1 MKRGEIYFHE
11 FTDSTGRKRRVP
23 VLVVSE
29 NKYNGTAGFA
39 TCVRISM
46 YNNNPCP
53 QHVFVPGDAFEQ
65 PGQISDSYVL
75 CETVSSTKQ
84 STLRGPVSF
93 LPDGYHMNK
102 VCEGLKYQ
110 MGMIPFDKVL
120 NDGGMEARVLD
131 DKPIGGWYSAAY
143 SQQRRDTTAAE
154 EEE

>member
-1 MKRGEIYFHE
+1 MKRGEVYFHE
-11 FTDSTGRKRRVP
+11 YTDSLGRRRNNP
-23 VLVVSE
+23 VLIVSE
-29 NKYNGTAGFA
+29 NKYNGSAGYV
-39 TCVRISM
+39 TCVRLSR

-65 PGQISDSYVL
+65 PGQITDSFVL

-84 STLRGPVSF
+84 SSLRGPVSY

-110 MGMIPFDKVL
+110 MGMIPFEKVM
-120 NDGGMEARVLD
+120 NDGGMAARALD
-131 DKPIGGWYSAAY
+131 DRPIGGWYSAAY
-143 SQQRRDTTAAE
+143 SQQRRDTMAVE

>member
-1 MKRGEIYFHE
+1 MKRGEVYFHE
-11 FTDSTGRKRRVP
+11 YTDSMGRRRNIP
-23 VLVVSE
+23 VLIVSE
-29 NKYNGTAGFA
+29 NRYNGMAGYV
-39 TCVRISM
+39 TCVRLSR

-65 PGQISDSYVL
+65 PGQIGDSYVL

-84 STLRGPVSF
+84 STLRGPASY

-110 MGMIPFDKVL
+110 MGMVPFDKVM
-120 NDGGMEARVLD
+120 NDGGMASRVLD
-131 DKPIGGWYSAAY
+131 DRPISGWYSAAY
-143 SQQRRDTTAAE
+143 SQQRRDTMAAE